1 MKKIMVAAMALGMV
15 TLLTGCPDNHRYKQ
29 GKYNK
34 HTVSKHHGKGNSHS
48 GRLPGD
54 NGRRTPNCAADGPGC
69 GQYNPRR

>member
-34 HTVSKHHGKGNSHS
+34 HTVSKHHGKGNSHN

-54 NGRRTPNCAADGPGC
+54 NGRRAPNCAADGPGC